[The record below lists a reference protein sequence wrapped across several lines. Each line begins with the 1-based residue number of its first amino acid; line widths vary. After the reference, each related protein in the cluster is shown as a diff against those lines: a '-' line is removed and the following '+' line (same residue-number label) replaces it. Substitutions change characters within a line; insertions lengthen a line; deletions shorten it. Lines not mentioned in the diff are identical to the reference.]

1 MKAIVS
7 VYLSFLI
14 TLAVLVGAAGFYAQ
28 ADRSQYAQN
37 DWTAWPVAMRGIGH
51 Y

>member
-1 MKAIVS
+1 MRAIVC
-7 VYLSFLI
+7 VYLSFLV

-28 ADRSQYAQN
+28 PDGSHYAQN
-37 DWTAWPVAMRGIGH
+37 DWTAGPVAMRGIGH

>member
-7 VYLSFLI
+7 VYLSFLV

-28 ADRSQYAQN
+28 PDRSYYAQN
-37 DWTAWPVAMRGIGH
+37 DWTASPGPMRGIGH